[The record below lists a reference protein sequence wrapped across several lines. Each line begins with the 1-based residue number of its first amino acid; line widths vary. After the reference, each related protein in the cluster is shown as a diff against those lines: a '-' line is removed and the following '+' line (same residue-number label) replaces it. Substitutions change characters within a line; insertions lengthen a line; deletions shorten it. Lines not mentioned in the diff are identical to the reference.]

1 MKSFDSKMRKI
12 VYVDMDN
19 VLVDFKSAIGS
30 LTEQE
35 LKQYEH
41 RLDEVPHIFSKM
53 KPMPGAIEGF
63 QLLSEHFDTYILS
76 TAPWENPTAWHD
88 KVVWVKQHLG
98 KSAYKRL
105 ILSHNKH
112 LNQGAWQ

>member
-1 MKSFDSKMRKI
+1 MKKI

-41 RLDEVPHIFSKM
+41 RLDEVPHF
-53 KPMPGAIEGF
+53 F
-63 QLLSEHFDTYILS
+63 Q
-76 TAPWENPTAWHD
+76 
-88 KVVWVKQHLG
+88 
-98 KSAYKRL
+98 R
-105 ILSHNKH
+105 
-112 LNQGAWQ
+112 

>member
-1 MKSFDSKMRKI
+1 MVYHYMQRKI
-12 VYVDMDN
+12 LYIDMDN
-19 VLVDFKSAIGS
+19 VLVDFKSAIDK
-30 LTEQE
+30 LPAAV
-35 LKQYEH
+35 KQQYDG
-41 RLDEVPHIFSKM
+41 RLDEVPHIFSLIE
-53 KPMPGAIEGF
+53 PMPGAVEAF
-63 QLLSEHFDTYILS
+63 RLLSEQFDTYILS